1 MLGTNISIKRYLK
14 KIKINMSQSQT
25 FNLIHQCYH
34 YIISSFL
41 SNKELLR
48 CKENT
53 LYMYSWAHHQ
63 KHNTAPGISICI
75 WINDRETRSIRHTIN
90 PTKTNKTIKTKKKET
105 QHRKLNE
112 MSNTDITKNR
122 GWTHVLAVLL
132 CNHVLSSQNRY
143 RSV

>member
-1 MLGTNISIKRYLK
+1 
-14 KIKINMSQSQT
+14 MSQSQT

-75 WINDRETRSIRHTIN
+75 WINDRETRRDNQRLSRDTCNIRHAIN
-90 PTKTNKTIKTKKKET
+90 RTKTIKTIKTKKKET
-105 QHRKLNE
+105 QHRKLNK